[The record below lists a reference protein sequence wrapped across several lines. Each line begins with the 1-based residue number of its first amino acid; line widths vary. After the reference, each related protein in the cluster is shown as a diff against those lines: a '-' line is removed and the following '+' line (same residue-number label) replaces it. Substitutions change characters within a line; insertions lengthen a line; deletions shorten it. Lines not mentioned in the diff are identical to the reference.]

1 MLFHRLFRHERINI
15 LSQLKGVAKK
25 KKSRFYGIFMTENQ
39 PKLQVTL
46 YSILWLESILGH
58 TERRT
63 PGEKLQVR
71 DLAW

>member
-1 MLFHRLFRHERINI
+1 MVF
-15 LSQLKGVAKK
+15 
-25 KKSRFYGIFMTENQ
+25 FMTENQ